1 MKTAFDGFISR
12 LHIDFGVGKYFL
24 RKWKTNNKRNT
35 DSMDFIKIKHFFS
48 KWHHLK
54 DEL

>member
-1 MKTAFDGFISR
+1 MKTAFVGFISR

-48 KWHHLK
+48 K
-54 DEL
+54 